1 MQRVESEPAMTAM
14 FAAHGVTVSTFAP
27 SAFIPSSA
35 SSSVLPGS
43 AVSIIRLGVIL
54 LLSLLALIGLVLT
67 GPAVSR

>member
-27 SAFIPSSA
+27 SASIPSSA

-43 AVSIIRLGVIL
+43 AVSIIRPGVIL